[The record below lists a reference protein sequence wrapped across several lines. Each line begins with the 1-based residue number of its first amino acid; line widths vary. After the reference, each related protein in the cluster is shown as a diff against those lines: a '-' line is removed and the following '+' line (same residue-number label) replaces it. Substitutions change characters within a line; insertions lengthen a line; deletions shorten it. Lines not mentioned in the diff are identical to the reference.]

1 MNYENLITLALAS
14 IGFLITLIAQLGINE
29 TYKKY
34 KKTNNQNKISGFEV
48 ARKILDENELQD
60 VKLESV
66 NGELSDHYDPTKKVI
81 RLSNDIYNG
90 KTIAAISVAAHECGH
105 AIQDKVDYKFMKI
118 RSSLIPIVNLISYAG
133 YFTVFISLIFG
144 VLGYIYVGIITILAS
159 LIFQL
164 VTLPVE
170 FDASKRALKELEKY
184 ELIQN
189 EEIKGSR
196 AMLKAA
202 AFTYVASVISTI
214 MSLLRLILILI
225 NRKDDN

>member
-1 MNYENLITLALAS
+1 MNYENLITLVLAS

-48 ARKILDENELQD
+48 ARKILDENELQN
-60 VKLESV
+60 VKLELV

-81 RLSNDIYNG
+81 CLSNDIYNG

-144 VLGYIYVGIITILAS
+144 VLGYIYVGIITILAT

-164 VTLPVE
+164 ITLPVE

-196 AMLKAA
+196 TMLKAA

>member
-1 MNYENLITLALAS
+1 MNYENLITLVLAS

-48 ARKILDENELQD
+48 ARKILDENELQN
-60 VKLESV
+60 VKLELV

-144 VLGYIYVGIITILAS
+144 VLGYIYVGIITILAT

-164 VTLPVE
+164 ITLPVE

-196 AMLKAA
+196 TMLKAA